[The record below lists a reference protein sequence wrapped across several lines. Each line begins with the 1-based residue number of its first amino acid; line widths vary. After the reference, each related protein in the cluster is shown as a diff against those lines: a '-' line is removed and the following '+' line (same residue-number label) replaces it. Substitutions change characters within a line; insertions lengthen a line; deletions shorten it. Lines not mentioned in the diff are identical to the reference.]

1 MSKPDHQPRPLPFP
15 AAAMSYSG
23 TILGTRGAGK
33 STTARSLFEH
43 ELDLGHR
50 CGFIDPMGDA
60 AGIRLNPDETPS
72 RFQDVVIFGGPNGD
86 LPITDEDGAR
96 VARLVAN
103 HPISFL
109 VDLSGM
115 IEAEQHRFMTGF
127 ADVLYDEIKLPMLLL
142 MDEAHLWAPQATRD
156 APSKLINRITRLN
169 TQGRKRGIFLWL
181 MTQRPAR
188 INKNVISGA
197 ECLIAMRVGMPRDI
211 AVISEWLELHDAEH
225 AADVKGKLAGLQ
237 TGEAFVSI
245 PLLKFYD
252 RIQFPMPSTM
262 DTGRTPQHGETVG
275 GVVLPPIEI
284 GDLAAAFGATT
295 VEDPRDEEIE
305 RLTRDLRDASDRA
318 ARAAEENGKL
328 VRERDA
334 VIETLTAVQDRIGM
348 TIGSPRIHAAPT
360 DVEPSEVLMAVGRDG
375 EVRPVYREGVIID
388 RILAGRRHMRNAI
401 QVEKLPPNVSARKGD
416 R

>member
-1 MSKPDHQPRPLPFP
+1 MKKAQPAKPLPFP

-33 STTARSLFEH
+33 STTARTLFEH

-60 AGIRLNPDETPS
+60 AGIRLDPDGSPS
-72 RFQDVVIFGGPNGD
+72 RFQNVVIFGGPNAD
-86 LPITDEDGAR
+86 IPVTDEDGAR

-103 HPISFL
+103 HNVSFL
-109 VDLSGM
+109 VDLSLM
-115 IEAEQHRFMTGF
+115 IEAEQFRFMAGF

-142 MDEAHLWAPQATRD
+142 MDEAHLWAPQAVRD

-211 AVISEWLELHDAEH
+211 EVISDWLELHDAEH
-225 AADVKGKLAGLQ
+225 AADVKGKLASLQ

-245 PLLKFYD
+245 PLLKFYS
-252 RIQFPMPSTM
+252 RIKFDMPTTM

-275 GVVLPPIEI
+275 GVVLPPIDV
-284 GDLAAAFGATT
+284 GSLATAFGSTGKG
-295 VEDPRDEEIE
+295 DPRDDEIA
-305 RLTRDLRDASDRA
+305 DLREQLKSATERMTRLNDDNR
-318 ARAAEENGKL
+318 RL
-328 VRERDA
+328 VRERDG
-334 VIETLTAVQDRIGM
+334 VIETLSAVQDRIGM
-348 TIGSPRIHAAPT
+348 LIGSPRIHAAPP
-360 DVEPSEVLMAVGRDG
+360 DVEPNEVMMALYPDG
-375 EVRPVYREGVIID
+375 EVRPVYREGVIVE
-388 RILAGRRHMRNAI
+388 RIQAGRRQMRSAL
-401 QVEKLPPNVSARKGD
+401 QVERIPAPTPTRRG